1 LNVDAAT
8 LSVAA
13 VQMSSGA
20 NKDENIAAAVALVRV
35 AAQRGATYIQLPE
48 YFNFLGPARG
58 YLDAAESIPG
68 PTTSTM
74 SELAV
79 SLGVSIHLGSL
90 VEQSLVSGKVF
101 NTSVLIDPTGR
112 IAATYRKVHLFD
124 VDVPGALTHKESEVI
139 VAGEELALVVVD
151 GVRLGMSICFDLR
164 FPELYRELSIA
175 GAQVLCVPAA
185 FNAST
190 GRAHWETLIRSR
202 AIENHAFVVAA
213 AQSGTTAEGIATF
226 GHSMIV
232 DPWGEV
238 IAESALNA
246 PEVLVANLDLDQVS
260 KRRAQIAVLELRRPN
275 VYGSTVHRFE

>member
-1 LNVDAAT
+1 MDAAT